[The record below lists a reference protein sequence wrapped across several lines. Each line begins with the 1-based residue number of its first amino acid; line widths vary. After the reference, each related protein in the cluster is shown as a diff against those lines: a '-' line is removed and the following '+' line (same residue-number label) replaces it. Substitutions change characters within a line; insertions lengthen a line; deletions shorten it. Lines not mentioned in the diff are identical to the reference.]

1 MGSCPIAL
9 AEKAALVNFVAES
22 LGSFDQGGTEV
33 FAAWEVVNQF
43 SGELAWSEAEECYA
57 VSEYDI
63 ALARRAAENWVSGP
77 NSSGDQQQQQHCTEA
92 VGVGCKVTRRLT
104 AARQDHSGELT
115 RLSRTVT
122 GGGTETAL
130 CCCKTACVHGGIPC
144 SLTSPSCGCLSI
156 SKSLGAEAGNQAAG
170 TAAATG
176 TAGAEI
182 AGSGTA
188 GAGAGVAV
196 GTGTAAV
203 AAVGSAAAGSWAFLE
218 AIL

>member
-22 LGSFDQGGTEV
+22 LGSASFDQGGTEV

-92 VGVGCKVTRRLT
+92 VGWV
-104 AARQDHSGELT
+104 AR
-115 RLSRTVT
+115 
-122 GGGTETAL
+122 
-130 CCCKTACVHGGIPC
+130 
-144 SLTSPSCGCLSI
+144 
-156 SKSLGAEAGNQAAG
+156 
-170 TAAATG
+170 
-176 TAGAEI
+176 
-182 AGSGTA
+182 
-188 GAGAGVAV
+188 
-196 GTGTAAV
+196 
-203 AAVGSAAAGSWAFLE
+203 
-218 AIL
+218 